1 VVDMAGD
8 MRGCGPL
15 DVGNGRMGFHVDNG
29 MDFFGLFSN
38 WLTCVPP
45 LPRCF
50 WKCWVLKG
58 DRGKSDILH
67 ATNNILTCA

>member
-29 MDFFGLFSN
+29 MHGFFWFVFYLADMYATVASLFLEVLGSQRGPGEVRY
-38 WLTCVPP
+38 LTC
-45 LPRCF
+45 
-50 WKCWVLKG
+50 
-58 DRGKSDILH
+58 
-67 ATNNILTCA
+67 NQ

>member
-1 VVDMAGD
+1 VRVNIQQRVSFVLVVDMVGD

-29 MDFFGLFSN
+29 MDFFDLFSD
-38 WLTCVPP
+38 WLTCMPP

-50 WKCWVLKG
+50 
-58 DRGKSDILH
+58 
-67 ATNNILTCA
+67 